1 MQGRRQGVEEFVAVI
16 CVAPGSFLMPRLT
29 HAGTTVRSA
38 QGTQPFDEAINADMT
53 SDRGSMLNILTLVGN
68 FPGMIALRALQNG
81 NKG

>member
-1 MQGRRQGVEEFVAVI
+1 MRCPRQFLDASTDACRHHGAVGHI
-16 CVAPGSFLMPRLT
+16 
-29 HAGTTVRSA
+29 A